1 MSKIADSN
9 EESFFIYAGPS
20 KMDELKKY
28 GLKYEKILFPVMGW
42 GKIFFWSEKWFPWLA
57 EMVLMLLIGIQKIF
71 RDWGLSILIL
81 TIITKIVTFPMTMS
95 SMKSMEKMKNI
106 QPKVNKIRNKHK
118 NNPQKM
124 NEEIMALYKKEGVNP
139 LNPGC
144 LPMFLQMPVFISLF
158 VVLRKSIEIRG
169 ATTVLIPWIT
179 DLSQAEV
186 LISLKNILPNGIP
199 MYGTNVALL
208 PILNAVLTFF
218 SQKMTIKD
226 PNQKA
231 MIYFMPLFM
240 LVIFNSFSSGL
251 VLYWTF
257 QSALQL
263 LQQIIIN
270 KKNKD

>member
-1 MSKIADSN
+1 
-9 EESFFIYAGPS
+9 
-20 KMDELKKY
+20 
-28 GLKYEKILFPVMGW
+28 
-42 GKIFFWSEKWFPWLA
+42 
-57 EMVLMLLIGIQKIF
+57 
-71 RDWGLSILIL
+71 
-81 TIITKIVTFPMTMS
+81 MS
-95 SMKSMEKMKNI
+95 SMKSMDKMKNI
-106 QPKVNKIRNKHK
+106 QPKVTKIREKHK

-144 LPMFLQMPVFISLF
+144 LPMFLQMPVFFSLF

-169 ATTVLIPWIT
+169 ATTTLIPWIS

-186 LISLKNILPNGIP
+186 LFSLEKILPNGIP
-199 MYGTNVALL
+199 MYGSNVALL

-231 MIYFMPLFM
+231 MIYFMPIFM

-263 LQQIIIN
+263 IQQLLIN
-270 KKNKD
+270 KKNKE